1 MTRVCPDSSGGETRQ
16 NWSRKRFEKYFDSE
30 RETRSMFR
38 ENQKPES
45 SEQVSIFALTSFRC
59 IPFLH
64 PNIQYLLAYLGFCS
78 HRVNVAATCH
88 RQHINICWLFGG
100 NLGTLAPAWA
110 VCRACGH
117 EVVIKLYVVLGK
129 GVNAE
134 LKGWLSA
141 IIKQLTI
148 LNSSIVEIHHRFVKT
163 DQHNLHYPINVNQES
178 QNSVA
183 RRPAS

>member
-1 MTRVCPDSSGGETRQ
+1 MAHWHQHGPSG
-16 NWSRKRFEKYFDSE
+16 
-30 RETRSMFR
+30 
-38 ENQKPES
+38 
-45 SEQVSIFALTSFRC
+45 
-59 IPFLH
+59 
-64 PNIQYLLAYLGFCS
+64 
-78 HRVNVAATCH
+78 
-88 RQHINICWLFGG
+88 
-100 NLGTLAPAWA
+100 
-110 VCRACGH
+110 ACGH
-117 EVVIKLYVVLGK
+117 EDVIKLYVVPGGK

-148 LNSSIVEIHHRFVKT
+148 LNSSIVEIHHSIVKT